1 MKKLLYILVITFSQ
15 FAFAQQ
21 SKIDSLIHLLKTDK
35 VDTTKLIRLYNIS
48 DECET
53 IGNYPDGIKYGNQ
66 AILFADVLIQ
76 SNKQEIIQHVA
87 KKYKAKAFNNIG
99 LIYDKQGNY
108 PEALKNHFASL
119 KIKEAVGDKNG
130 IAGS

>member
-1 MKKLLYILVITFSQ
+1 MKKIFFILTIIISQ
-15 FAFAQQ
+15 LAFGQQ
-21 SKIDSLIHLLKTDK
+21 NKIDSLINLLKTDK
-35 VDTTKLIRLYNIS
+35 ADTTKLIHLYKIS

-76 SNKQEIIQHVA
+76 SNKDKTIQQVA
-87 KKYKAKAFNNIG
+87 KKYKAKAFGNLG
-99 LIYDKQGNY
+99 LVYYNQDNY

-119 KIKEAVGDKNG
+119 KIKELQKNFTF
-130 IAGS
+130 